1 MSIEAQVAAFEGG
14 KLRVLASGETSR
26 EAVLALPLN
35 RLLVKMV
42 RMPPGEDP
50 VAVAEPVLK
59 SMSPF
64 PDDSIT
70 VGCETV
76 REDGDGRV
84 VIAAALPESAAD
96 DIGEALDA
104 EKLSVVRIDSLA
116 LGQIRGVWP
125 SLGESSGRRL
135 VLLDSI
141 DCLSCIVLDGD
152 QPSAI
157 RAITDR
163 SDLRREI
170 MLSLLEAENF
180 GGARRLDEIILV
192 ETDATSSADPADPTD
207 SKDSSVTPTDPAGP
221 TDSKDSFAALEAFA
235 PVRRLTVG
243 ADAAL
248 VGVAERAADEG
259 SLNALPASWREL
271 LEETRFKAKLV
282 RYLSIAG
289 GIWLLIMAVLFG
301 VPMVYDFLTD
311 HQKSLSKQH
320 QRQYREV
327 KDMKAKVD
335 LIRKYS
341 DHARGALEIMKALSD
356 RLPEEI
362 TLTTWNY
369 KRDEGVRVSGEGD
382 TAESVYAFK
391 DAMDEM
397 SAGEGEDGERIF
409 PTVTLNGPNASKGR
423 HRFDLD
429 CQYKGEEEE

>member
-42 RMPPGEDP
+42 RMPLGEDP

-70 VGCETV
+70 VGCEIV

-170 MLSLLEAENF
+170 MLSLLEAEDF

-192 ETDATSSADPADPTD
+192 ETDSTGSTTPAEPADPTD
-207 SKDSSVTPTDPAGP
+207 P
-221 TDSKDSFAALEAFA
+221 KDSFAALEAFA

-282 RYLSIAG
+282 RYLAIAG

>member
-42 RMPPGEDP
+42 RMPLGEDP

-170 MLSLLEAENF
+170 MLSLLEAEDF

-192 ETDATSSADPADPTD
+192 ETDSTGSADPAD
-207 SKDSSVTPTDPAGP
+207 STDPTTPADP
-221 TDSKDSFAALEAFA
+221 ADPKDSFAALEAFA

-282 RYLSIAG
+282 RYLAIAG

-391 DAMDEM
+391 DEMDEM